1 MEPPSNFALV
11 EKRIRALSTILYAM
25 HHHHSPSSD
34 PKQVPSFL
42 RHLVNLFSSGDKHSL
57 DAKKVIAVTG
67 AIFHDG
73 ISERVQILAVT
84 QNPYPR
90 SRLTELNLEKV
101 SRSQKT
107 FQDIVD
113 RCEYRP

>member
-1 MEPPSNFALV
+1 MDPPSNFALV
-11 EKRIRALSTILYAM
+11 EKRIRALSTILYNM

-34 PKQVPSFL
+34 LKQVPSFL
-42 RHLVNLFSSGDKHSL
+42 RHFVNLLTTGDKYSP
-57 DAKKVIAVTG
+57 DAKKVIALTG

-73 ISERVQILAVT
+73 ISERVQTLVVT

-90 SRLTELNLEKV
+90 SPLIELNLEKV

-113 RCEYRP
+113 RCEY

>member
-11 EKRIRALSTILYAM
+11 EKRIRALSTILYNM
-25 HHHHSPSSD
+25 HHDHSPSPD
-34 PKQVPSFL
+34 PQQVPSFL
-42 RHLVNLFSSGDKHSL
+42 RHFVNLLSSGDKDSP
-57 DAKKVIAVTG
+57 DAKKFIAVTG

-73 ISERVQILAVT
+73 VSERVQTLVVT

-90 SRLTELNLEKV
+90 SRLTKLNLEKV

-107 FQDIVD
+107 FQDIMN
-113 RCEYRP
+113 RCKC